1 MKKYCVTKV
10 LLALSD
16 KVLHENNR
24 KYNSY
29 RFSCKFAFIL
39 FLSFLTNQ
47 KKESGF
53 HQVGDMVKRNICA
66 LCLEQVVL
74 YFKAIPNSIEFY
86 KGILLH
92 VIPVRIIVPPWWKGI
107 WSIKKGIKPLFY

>member
-53 HQVGDMVKRNICA
+53 HQVDDMVKRNICA
-66 LCLEQVVL
+66 FCLEQVVL
-74 YFKAIPNSIEFY
+74 YFKAIPNSIDCY
-86 KGILLH
+86 KRILLDF
-92 VIPVRIIVPPWWKGI
+92 IPVRIIVPP
-107 WSIKKGIKPLFY
+107 